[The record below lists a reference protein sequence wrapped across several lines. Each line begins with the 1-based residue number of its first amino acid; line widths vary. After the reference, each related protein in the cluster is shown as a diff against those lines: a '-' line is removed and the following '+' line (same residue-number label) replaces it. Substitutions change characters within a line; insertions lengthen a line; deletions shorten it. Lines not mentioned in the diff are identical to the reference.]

1 MNKKLIVPI
10 IVIALAVII
19 LPTGTAEDLF
29 TSLPLI
35 HFLGAEG
42 YILLVAGIM
51 GLLYMTGL
59 LQKISRLVRLP
70 PHAFV
75 LAVIVL
81 TIVYIEV
88 MT

>member
-1 MNKKLIVPI
+1 MNRKLIIPL
-10 IVIALAVII
+10 IVIALAIVI
-19 LPTGTAEDLF
+19 LPTGTAEDFF

-42 YILLVAGIM
+42 FILLVAGIM
-51 GLLYMTGL
+51 GLLYVTGL
-59 LQKISRLVRLP
+59 LQKISRMVRLP

-81 TIVYIEV
+81 TVIYIEV

>member
-19 LPTGTAEDLF
+19 LPTGTAEDIF

-35 HFLGAEG
+35 HFLGATG
-42 YILLVAGIM
+42 FAILVGGVL
-51 GLLYMTGL
+51 GLLYFTGML
-59 LQKISRLVRLP
+59 NKVSAMLRLP

-81 TIVYIEV
+81 TIIYVGLV
-88 MT
+88 A